1 MVGLKSDVDKIDIDK
16 LEQVPSGLS
25 RLKIKVDKLDVGK
38 LNHVPINMKKLS
50 DVIDKEVVIKRCA

>member
-1 MVGLKSDVDKIDIDK
+1 M
-16 LEQVPSGLS
+16 S

-50 DVIDKEVVIKRCA
+50 DVIDKEVVIKRCAWWIG